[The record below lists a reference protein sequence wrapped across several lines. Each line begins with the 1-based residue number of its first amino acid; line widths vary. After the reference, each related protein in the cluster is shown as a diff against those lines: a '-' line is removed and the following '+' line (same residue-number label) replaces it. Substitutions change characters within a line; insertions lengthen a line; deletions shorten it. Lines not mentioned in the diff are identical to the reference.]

1 MSDEHPVWDSWPG
14 DVAWQPVS
22 PRLAVVRILSLLLV
36 GIPVTGLATLLS
48 WLWWGSPWWQI
59 MASVLTAILLLR
71 IILTGRVVRAW
82 GYAERPD
89 DLLIRHGVW
98 TKRLSIVPYGRMQF
112 IDLSANPLQRMFDLS
127 TVKLHTASAGT
138 DSTVPGLAPTEA
150 AALRDRLAERANQE
164 RDGL

>member
-14 DVAWQPVS
+14 DVSWQPVS
-22 PRLAVVRILSLLLV
+22 PRLAIVRILSLLLV
-36 GIPVTGLATLLS
+36 GIPTGGLATLLS

-59 MASVLTAILLLR
+59 TASVLTAILLLR
-71 IILTGRVVRAW
+71 IVLTGRVVRAW
-82 GYAERPD
+82 GYAERAD
-89 DLLIRHGVW
+89 DLLIRHGLW

-150 AALRDRLAERANQE
+150 AALRDRLAERANRE
-164 RDGL
+164 REGL

>member
-22 PRLAVVRILSLLLV
+22 PKLAVVRILSLLLV